1 MVEIFD
7 GDYRAFITNENIIIQ
22 HNQYNKVLNIDK
34 NSSKICESDL
44 SILNQIKKKTINSFK
59 PHAILGIIN
68 IENIEILILVKTA
81 FFIGKIE
88 EAEIFR
94 INEVELIPIL
104 TNDKIENLSSE
115 IKNISDGIKKLYTL
129 GFFYSFNFDL
139 TNSIQNQSKMRLV
152 DILTSANKKYFWNFC
167 LYKKFY
173 LTNNEGNFNNNDNDN
188 YNYNYNNN
196 FNDDNNENGIDN
208 RYKNRNKS
216 DSNLNFNSN
225 SNSNEIVS
233 IPKVNK
239 IWMVVCIYGYVG
251 TINSQINSNK
261 IEVHLISRR
270 SIFHSGTR
278 YLTRGIDDNGHV
290 ANYVE
295 TEQIVK
301 CNQNLFSYLQLR
313 GSVPIFFEQPGISA
327 QTIITR
333 NSEMTTPAFKKHINE
348 IKEDF
353 NYIYLINL
361 MNVNKPNEQIITQ
374 NYETQIKNIEVNNCK
389 YLYWDFQNQCK
400 FDNYENL
407 DIFVDNLES
416 VFKIFKYF
424 HEDNKGEILRQQNGI
439 IRTNCLDC
447 LDRTNVIQARI
458 AWRSLER
465 HVKFKFFFLY

>member
-1 MVEIFD
+1 
-7 GDYRAFITNENIIIQ
+7 
-22 HNQYNKVLNIDK
+22 
-34 NSSKICESDL
+34 
-44 SILNQIKKKTINSFK
+44 
-59 PHAILGIIN
+59 
-68 IENIEILILVKTA
+68 
-81 FFIGKIE
+81 
-88 EAEIFR
+88 
-94 INEVELIPIL
+94 
-104 TNDKIENLSSE
+104 
-115 IKNISDGIKKLYTL
+115 
-129 GFFYSFNFDL
+129 
-139 TNSIQNQSKMRLV
+139 
-152 DILTSANKKYFWNFC
+152 
-167 LYKKFY
+167 
-173 LTNNEGNFNNNDNDN
+173 
-188 YNYNYNNN
+188 
-196 FNDDNNENGIDN
+196 
-208 RYKNRNKS
+208 
-216 DSNLNFNSN
+216 
-225 SNSNEIVS
+225 
-233 IPKVNK
+233 
-239 IWMVVCIYGYVG
+239 MVVCIYGYVG